1 MRRVLIFLTS
11 SYPYGAG
18 ETFVSNEIPYLE
30 AAFDELVVI
39 SNDTDGE
46 VHYSLPEGVT
56 CLRVP
61 YELSPA
67 ERLRSPFTLFERE
80 PREELR
86 RVRTAYGL
94 PVTRLVRNTVLVS
107 WTKANKFSRILRR
120 LAEERPGAQIHAYSY
135 WANDMALAAA
145 VAKARGWVQGA
156 VCRAH
161 RWDVYFE
168 RSAAGFLPFR
178 RYLAD
183 NLDHYRFV
191 STDGLAYFQAKEGHD
206 YPSLGHSPLGTAPVA
221 AEPLGDRRPFVLISC
236 SSMIPR
242 KRVERIAEAL
252 ERVRRSVTWIHIGDG
267 PSRSAVERVVARLPE
282 SIHVELTGPL
292 SNPEVLDTYR
302 QRRPSLFVS
311 LSESEGLPVALMEAM
326 SAGVPVVATAVGGV
340 AEIVSHRRNGLLLE
354 PDPEVAD
361 VSSAIEAFADMP
373 EAEYGTYAQAAWSTW
388 NLHFNAEVNYPRF
401 VTEVFG
407 REEGPG
413 AGRT

>member
-1 MRRVLIFLTS
+1 M
-11 SYPYGAG
+11 
-18 ETFVSNEIPYLE
+18 PYLA
-30 AAFDELVVI
+30 AAFDELVIV
-39 SNDTDGE
+39 SNDTEGE
-46 VHYSLPEGVT
+46 LHYAVPEGTT

-67 ERLRSPFTLFERE
+67 ERLRSPLTLLEPE

-86 RVRTAYGL
+86 RVRTAYAL
-94 PVTRLVRNTVLVS
+94 PITRQVRNTILVS
-107 WTKANKFSRILRR
+107 WAKARKFSRILRR
-120 LAEERPGAQIHAYSY
+120 LAEERPGAQVYAYSY

-145 VAKARGWVQGA
+145 LARTRGWVDVA

-161 RWDVYFE
+161 GWDVYFE

-178 RYLAD
+178 GYLAE

-191 STDGLAYFQAKEGHD
+191 SNDGLAYFRAQEGRDH
-206 YPSLGHSPLGTAPVA
+206 PSLGLSRLGTMPLA

-236 SSMIPR
+236 SRMIPL

-252 ERVRRSVTWIHIGDG
+252 EQVRRSVAWIHGGDG

-292 SNPEVLDTYR
+292 SHPEVLDTYR
-302 QRRPSLFVS
+302 KHRPSLFVN
-311 LSESEGLPVALMEAM
+311 LSESEGLPVAIMEAM

-340 AEIVSHRRNGLLLE
+340 PEIVSHRRNGLLL
-354 PDPEVAD
+354 DPNPAVAE

-373 EAEYGTYAQAAWSTW
+373 EAEYDTYAHAAWSTW
-388 NLHFNAEVNYPRF
+388 NRHFNADVNYPCF
-401 VTEVFG
+401 VTEVFARGG
-407 REEGPG
+407 RFD
-413 AGRT
+413 AVRT